1 MRPSPSVPSS
11 VLFLLSSGD
20 LGEPRGI
27 MGVNSHTVKEMVGSD
42 VTGFTQDSQLQA
54 ARWSWSAACPEDTSV
69 PTHTALAERLPFA
82 PAVCP
87 PSSIV
92 RKNQP

>member
-20 LGEPRGI
+20 LGEPRGV

-54 ARWSWSAACPEDTSV
+54 ALVLERRVSRRHVRPH
-69 PTHTALAERLPFA
+69 THSPGRA
-82 PAVCP
+82 PALCP
-87 PSSIV
+87 RCLP
-92 RKNQP
+92 P